1 MDIIQLLPDS
11 VANQIAAG
19 EVIQRPASVIK
30 ELVENA
36 IDAGAHN
43 IQVLIVDAGKTSVQ
57 VIDDGCGMSD
67 TDARLS
73 FERHAT
79 SKIRQATDLFS
90 LHTMGFRGEAL
101 ASIAAVAQVTLQ
113 TRARDEEVGT
123 RLVISGSRFEGQ
135 EVVSC
140 PVGSNFLIENL
151 FFNVPARR
159 KFLKSNST
167 EMSNIVQALE
177 RIVLVYP
184 EINFTLYNNGMEVHR
199 YLAGTLKQRIIDVFG
214 KRIGKDLLP
223 IEATTSLC
231 HISGFVGSPQSA
243 RKKGNNQFF
252 FVNGRYMKHPYFHKA
267 VLSAFDR
274 LLPEGEQISYFI
286 YFDVNPEEIDV
297 NIHPVKTEIK
307 FQNEQ
312 SIWQIL
318 MAAVR
323 DAVGNFSAVD
333 MIDFDTEGKPEI
345 PVFNPD
351 ENRDIPAPRISFNP
365 QYNPFTATDSKAIRS
380 SSAMMPESP
389 VSQAGPKAPGFAD
402 FTRSRQQ
409 SSAPVGWETLFE
421 KPAAEEPL
429 QYSVF
434 PAQLAGQYILCETQK
449 GLMLIDQNRASQR
462 ILYEQYMKSLTE
474 HSAHT
479 QKVLFPEVVQ
489 FPPSA
494 HAHLDTIIPELTSLG
509 FELTNLGG
517 GSYSVEG
524 TPAGLGGMDAAA
536 LVSDLVQAAIDSG
549 INVTEELHSI
559 IATKLA
565 EEAASP
571 VGVVMSSEE
580 VENLVKQLFQCSVTR
595 YTPSGKPIIVIISH
609 EEITRKFG

>member
-90 LHTMGFRGEAL
+90 LRTMGFRGEAL

-184 EINFTLYNNGMEVHR
+184 DINFTLYNNGMEVHR
-199 YLAGTLKQRIIDVFG
+199 YQAGTLKQRIIDVFG

-267 VLSAFDR
+267 VLTAFDR
-274 LLPEGEQISYFI
+274 LLPEGEQVSYFI

-323 DAVGNFSAVD
+323 DAVGNFSDVD
-333 MIDFDTEGKPEI
+333 MLDFDTEGKPDI

-365 QYNPFTATDSKAIRS
+365 EYNPFTATDDKAGRS
-380 SSAMMPESP
+380 SSAAVASG
-389 VSQAGPKAPGFAD
+389 SGAPKAPQAASFAD

-409 SSAPVGWETLFE
+409 SSAPKGWETLFD
-421 KPAAEEPL
+421 KPATEEAKPL
-429 QYSVF
+429 TVF
-434 PAQLAGQYILCETQK
+434 PIQLAGQYIVCETQK

-489 FPPSA
+489 FPPAA
-494 HAHLDTIIPELTSLG
+494 HALLDTVIPELTSLG

-536 LVSDLVQAAIDSG
+536 LVSDLVQTAMDSG

-559 IATKLA
+559 LATKLS

-571 VGVVMSSEE
+571 IGVIMSGEE
-580 VENLVKQLFQCSVTR
+580 IENMVKQLFQCSVTR
-595 YTPSGKPIIVIISH
+595 YTPSGKPIIAIITND
-609 EEITRKFG
+609 EIARKF

>member
-184 EINFTLYNNGMEVHR
+184 DINFTLYNNGMEVHR
-199 YLAGTLKQRIIDVFG
+199 YQAGTLKQRIIDVFG

-267 VLSAFDR
+267 VLTAFDR
-274 LLPEGEQISYFI
+274 LLPEGEQVSYFI

-323 DAVGNFSAVD
+323 DAVGNFSDVD
-333 MIDFDTEGKPEI
+333 MLDFDTEGKPDI

-365 QYNPFTATDSKAIRS
+365 EYNPFTATDDKAGRS
-380 SSAMMPESP
+380 SSAAVASG
-389 VSQAGPKAPGFAD
+389 SGAPKAPQAASFAD

-409 SSAPVGWETLFE
+409 SSAPKGWETLFD
-421 KPAAEEPL
+421 KPATEEAKPL
-429 QYSVF
+429 AVF
-434 PAQLAGQYILCETQK
+434 PIQLAGQYIICETQK

-489 FPPSA
+489 FPPA
-494 HAHLDTIIPELTSLG
+494 THALLDTVIPELTSLG

-536 LVSDLVQAAIDSG
+536 LVSDLVQTAMDSG

-559 IATKLA
+559 LATKLS

-571 VGVVMSSEE
+571 IGVIMSGEE
-580 VENLVKQLFQCSVTR
+580 IENMVKQLFQCSVTR
-595 YTPSGKPIIVIISH
+595 YTPSGKPIIAIITND
-609 EEITRKFG
+609 EIARKF

>member
-90 LHTMGFRGEAL
+90 LRTMGFRGEAL

-184 EINFTLYNNGMEVHR
+184 DINFTLYNNGMEVHR
-199 YLAGTLKQRIIDVFG
+199 YQAGTLKQRIIDVFG

-267 VLSAFDR
+267 VLTAFDR
-274 LLPEGEQISYFI
+274 LLPEGEQVSYFI

-323 DAVGNFSAVD
+323 DAVGNFSDID
-333 MIDFDTEGKPEI
+333 MLDFDTEGKPDI

-365 QYNPFTATDSKAIRS
+365 EYNPFTATDDNGGKS
-380 SSAMMPESP
+380 SSAAVASG
-389 VSQAGPKAPGFAD
+389 SGAPKAPQAASFAD

-409 SSAPVGWETLFE
+409 SSAPKGWETLFD
-421 KPAAEEPL
+421 KPATEEPQPL
-429 QYSVF
+429 NVF
-434 PAQLAGQYILCETQK
+434 QTQLAGQYIICETQK

-489 FPPSA
+489 FPPA
-494 HAHLDTIIPELTSLG
+494 THALLDTVIPELTSLG

-536 LVSDLVQAAIDSG
+536 LVSDLVQTAMDSG

-559 IATKLA
+559 LATKLS

-571 VGVVMSSEE
+571 IGVIMSGEE
-580 VENLVKQLFQCSVTR
+580 IENMVKQLFQCSVTR
-595 YTPSGKPIIVIISH
+595 YTPSGKPIIAIITND
-609 EEITRKFG
+609 EIARKF